1 MTLENLDAQANLD
14 AELSPSKIK
23 ANVILKDLNIDGFT
37 TEPIP
42 ANLKWDQSGKV
53 LVEIGTTSLKK
64 DDVVQTKLKQGS
76 LTLQLDPENKPVSC
90 HWKSTHT
97 DVHLPQAK
105 LHLEDVQIEKYLDD
119 QQLSVSLTTD
129 YAELDDIALG
139 KSNIAAEISEA
150 NSAYKAKFNS
160 AASKF
165 HSRQAAMIP
174 PSNKY
179 FKLPLHSNN
188 PKQRN
193 CPNQKKS
200 STP

>member
-1 MTLENLDAQANLD
+1 MALPRNRF
-14 AELSPSKIK
+14 PK
-23 ANVILKDLNIDGFT
+23 
-37 TEPIP
+37 P
-42 ANLKWDQSGKV
+42 KWDQSGKV
-53 LVEIGTTSLKK
+53 FVEIGTYKSQK

-76 LTLQLDPENKPVSC
+76 LTLQLDPENKPVSSLLEIYA
-90 HWKSTHT
+90 HSRSSS
-97 DVHLPQAK
+97 QAK

-139 KSNIAAEISEA
+139 KLNIAAEISQEV

-174 PSNKY
+174 PSNRY